1 MRLMLVLA
9 MTEHEKRIREAL
21 EAGPTEGPFQ
31 VVRGGTYCW
40 DIKTTD
46 SYDVATTHGYV
57 RNQVDSLP
65 TANFIAACNP
75 SAIRALLADLDA
87 ARAALSEAKAGGWLP
102 IETCPRDFGGTKFDV
117 WANGQRYADCWWG
130 KATYEQ
136 GESGIV
142 HQSDY
147 DCNGPVDSYVKGATA
162 WQPLPAPPAQRGEG

>member
-1 MRLMLVLA
+1 

-31 VVRGGTYCW
+31 VVSGGTYCW

-65 TANFIAACNP
+65 TAEFIAACSP

-87 ARAALSEAKAGGWLP
+87 VRADAQRYRLLRRGQHWSVVDGVGDILRAEELDARIDAAL
-102 IETCPRDFGGTKFDV
+102 
-117 WANGQRYADCWWG
+117 
-130 KATYEQ
+130 
-136 GESGIV
+136 
-142 HQSDY
+142 
-147 DCNGPVDSYVKGATA
+147 KGATA
-162 WQPLPAPPAQRGEG
+162 